1 MNKYL
6 LIVVTSFL
14 CCVFSYAQEHVSFN
28 GATFGQT
35 QKEFLSHLNGH
46 PTSSYLIEHPNK
58 NLYNRYFVNDV
69 PLNTYRCKMFVHCS
83 MKTKTV
89 FETITWIRAT
99 KLKDELKYFVM
110 VFEEKYGGHIEEPQS
125 ELGYITDGHLTTYAA
140 TGRTVNDEGYAAYSD
155 LLSSYKEMLALKYII
170 HRKTD
175 NKAIGEIRISAAPD
189 HKITKS
195 TDSYGY
201 IEITYRDYAA
211 AEKSIKEY
219 NNTMNDIL

>member
-1 MNKYL
+1 MKRFL
-6 LIVVTSFL
+6 MIVVISSLYFSL
-14 CCVFSYAQEHVSFN
+14 SYAQEHIIFN

-35 QKEFLSHLNGH
+35 QKEFQSNLNGH
-46 PTSSYLIEHPNK
+46 PTSSYLISHSNK
-58 NLYNRYFVNDV
+58 NLYHRYFLKDV
-69 PLNTYRCKMFVHCS
+69 PLSTYRCKMFLHCS
-83 MKTKTV
+83 IKTKTV
-89 FETITWIRAT
+89 FETITWIRVT

-110 VFEEKYGGHIEEPQS
+110 VFEEKYGGHLEEPQN
-125 ELGYITDGHLTTYAA
+125 ELGYIKDGHLSSYAS
-140 TGRTVNDEGYAAYSD
+140 TGQAISDDGYYVYSD
-155 LLSSYKEMLALKYII
+155 DWDSYKEMLALKYII

-189 HKITKS
+189 HKITKD

-219 NNTMNDIL
+219 NNTMSDIL